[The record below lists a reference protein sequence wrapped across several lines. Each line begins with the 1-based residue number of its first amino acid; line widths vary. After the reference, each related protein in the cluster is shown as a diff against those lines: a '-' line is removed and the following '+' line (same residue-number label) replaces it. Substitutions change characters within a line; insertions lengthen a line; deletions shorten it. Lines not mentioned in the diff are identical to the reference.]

1 MTTEEHNRTL
11 GILHLV
17 YGGFHALIVLLM
29 IVVFGIMG
37 LSIGASG
44 GRNAPEVA
52 TAMMVFWGVFSIF
65 MIALSVPSFV
75 AGYGLL
81 KQKSWTKIWAMI
93 AGGLAGLSFPLGTAL
108 CVYTFWFMFG
118 NGGKE
123 LYDGQGQ
130 QFNQYQPG
138 VLHGAP
144 QPADWNSRTR
154 TREYTYTP
162 PAQPPDWRGE

>member
-17 YGGFHALIVLLM
+17 YGGLHALIALM
-29 IVVFGIMG
+29 MIGFFAVISAG
-37 LSIGASG
+37 IGASG
-44 GRNAPEVA
+44 GKGAPEVA
-52 TAMMVFWGVFSIF
+52 AAMTIFWAIFSFIMMLF
-65 MIALSVPSFV
+65 AVPSFV

-81 KQKSWTKIWAMI
+81 KKKSWTKIWAII

-108 CVYTFWFMFG
+108 CVYTFWFLFG

-123 LYDGQGQ
+123 LYDGLGQ
-130 QFNQYQPG
+130 QSNPYQPG

-144 QPADWNSRTR
+144 QAADWNSRTR
-154 TREYTYTP
+154 AREYNYSP
-162 PAQPPDWRGE
+162 PPEPPDWRGE